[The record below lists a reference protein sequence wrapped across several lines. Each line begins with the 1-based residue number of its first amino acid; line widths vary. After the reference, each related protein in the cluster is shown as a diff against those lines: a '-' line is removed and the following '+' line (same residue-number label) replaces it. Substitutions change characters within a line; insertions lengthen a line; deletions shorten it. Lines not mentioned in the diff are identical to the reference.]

1 MYIKGTVLSA
11 KHAVKGKCNTC
22 SQGLVLFLGILC
34 YLSEELTNDTLLR
47 FMCWAQLAGYQ
58 TDLMDGKGGQ
68 TASPSDFSGNQSR
81 CSSRCQVPTRRV
93 LT

>member
-1 MYIKGTVLSA
+1 MRGQSMCYQTSHSLCKQDHQPH
-11 KHAVKGKCNTC
+11 HAG

-81 CSSRCQVPTRRV
+81 
-93 LT
+93 